1 MKHLNPKPLNPSF
14 CFSSGEAPAADA
26 PEEEEQEEEQEVVKT
41 ASGWED
47 FLIWRGGTLNL
58 RSYYSDRKTSSSVR
72 VHIYIYIYILYVH
85 TSVCVYIYINMFAS
99 IYV

>member
-26 PEEEEQEEEQEVVKT
+26 PAEEEQEEEEQEVVKT

-58 RSYYSDRKTSSSVR
+58 DPIIATGKLAVVSACT
-72 VHIYIYIYILYVH
+72 YIYTHIICTYEC
-85 TSVCVYIYINMFAS
+85 VCVYTYI
-99 IYV
+99 